1 MPDAT
6 TWLRRVSQRPE
17 KYGVSRAHIL
27 RVDREVRQIME
38 ADEKAQRRVEKRS
51 IVNEGNKGDD

>member
-27 RVDREVRQIME
+27 RVDREIRQIME
-38 ADEKAQRRVEKRS
+38 ADEKAQRRAEKRR
-51 IVNEGNKGDD
+51 VADD